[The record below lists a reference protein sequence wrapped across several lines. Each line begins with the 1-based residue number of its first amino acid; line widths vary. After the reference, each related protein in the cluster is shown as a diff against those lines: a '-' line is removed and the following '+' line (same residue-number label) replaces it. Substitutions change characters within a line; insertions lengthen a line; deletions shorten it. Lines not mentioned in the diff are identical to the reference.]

1 MNLYL
6 QNLFCDGKSL
16 QQRCPEHRLPP
27 TNTPVS
33 SCALGW
39 KQSSGQRGVLAPST
53 PSPALSSPVPWL
65 AVPWAGE
72 DKAFTSTKHPW
83 VSGSRYSG
91 PQPRCLQGM
100 SRANCSNTDGEP
112 SAHGCHHLST
122 TSCNHKQKGWRQHEQ
137 KCLSEGYKMPKRG
150 KWQ

>member
-16 QQRCPEHRLPP
+16 QQRCPEHGLPP

-83 VSGSRYSG
+83 LSGSRYSG
-91 PQPRCLQGM
+91 PQQRCLQGM

-112 SAHGCHHLST
+112 MDVT
-122 TSCNHKQKGWRQHEQ
+122 TSVQPPATTSRKDGGSMSRSASQNDTK
-137 KCLSEGYKMPKRG
+137 S
-150 KWQ
+150 